1 MIKVLH
7 YIDCLRSDDLISD
20 SVSGLAMNQQT
31 IADVKVVTRKDDV
44 ESVMKEFMP
53 NVVHIHS
60 VESYQSLM
68 VEQWARKSNVAVVI
82 SPHQMLNRYIQ
93 RKESPVRH
101 YLKMKIWQQRML
113 KNADGLLLSDK
124 FETEQIEQY
133 HLNQHL
139 HTIANPLLDKVET
152 QEGAAQKVISFYNK
166 MLDTRYAC
174 YMKSADYEAVHSLLH
189 VGIELATI
197 VDANDITKISK
208 LDPERLLLL
217 REITPKQWRQIL
229 LYADD
234 EHVRGYINS
243 AISYLQLQVPAID
256 TAAIKRFAP
265 NNPKQSGDL
274 VNDSF
279 VGMKQRMQDRWNKK
293 LQEEPAALQ
302 QLVIMLYNAHR
313 LEVQNQLSEHH
324 LACLYTAIKFTQ
336 YDEERL
342 YTYIKSLH
350 LVKFT
355 QKIIKELTQK
365 LLLEEGFV
373 PLPFLHLGTTKH
385 S

>member
-7 YIDCLRSDDLISD
+7 YIDCLRSEDLISD
-20 SVSGLAMNQQT
+20 SVSALAMNLQS
-31 IADVKVVTRKDDV
+31 IADVKVVTHKDDV
-44 ESVMKEFMP
+44 QSVLKEFAP

-68 VEQWARKSNVAVVI
+68 VERWARKLNIAVVV
-82 SPHQMLNRYIQ
+82 SPHQKLNRYIIH
-93 RKESPVRH
+93 KESPVRH
-101 YLKMKIWQQRML
+101 YLKMKLWQQRL
-113 KNADGLLLSDK
+113 LRNADGLLLSDTY
-124 FETEQIEQY
+124 EAEQIEQY
-133 HLNQHL
+133 HLNEHL
-139 HTIANPLLDKVET
+139 HTIANPLLDSKDT
-152 QEGAAQKVISFYNK
+152 MEGAAQKVVSFYNK
-166 MLDTRYAC
+166 LLDTRYAC
-174 YMKSADYEAVHSLLH
+174 YMKSVDYEAVYSLLH
-189 VGIELATI
+189 VGIELAAI
-197 VDANDITKISK
+197 VDANDITKIRK

-217 REITPKQWRQIL
+217 REITPKQWRHIL

-234 EHVRGYINS
+234 EYIRGYVNS

-256 TAAIKRFAP
+256 TAAIMRFAP
-265 NNPKQSGDL
+265 NKPKLHGEL

-279 VGMKQRMQDRWNKK
+279 IDMKQRMQERWKEK
-293 LQEEPAALQ
+293 LNQESIALQ

-313 LEVQNQLSEHH
+313 LDTKQQLSEHH

-342 YTYIKSLH
+342 YVFVKSLH

-355 QKIIKELTQK
+355 QKILNKLTQK

-373 PLPFLHLGTTKH
+373 PLPFLHLGSAKH